1 MTSTI
6 VGGIGLTNRR
16 FFLLGACG
24 ILALTVIQV
33 PDVADLWDQARTQ
46 RQVRGELVDGLSSP
60 NRLTKINEQ
69 IDSVT
74 AELTD
79 FDLSMVGMDL
89 MPSIQSELMEMARAS
104 GCQLR
109 KAVIQSGSTET
120 WEPLKEVPS
129 PEDLEAE
136 LADPAAMRMTEQE
149 SPYRLSTETLSLSL
163 SGTLKQTFDFLDRV
177 QEKKWLM
184 RVATINFSRD
194 ADGTDQLGVEASLAF
209 HKLVRHTGTVVEGET
224 PREGSRTGMAN

>member
-89 MPSIQSELMEMARAS
+89 MPTIQSELMEMARAS